1 MSSDTPLYC
10 FLAGFI
16 VLAFAV
22 FYCLFIVALD
32 DDLVLTPVVQCE
44 CLNSSTTY
52 VYPTCPAVVQEQAPA
67 TVTPTVTPAATPT
80 PYPEVRAQTD
90 GYPRDT
96 MPCCGVV
103 TKASEFPFLGGA

>member
-1 MSSDTPLYC
+1 MSSDIPLYC

-32 DDLVLTPVVQCE
+32 DDLVLTPAVQCE
-44 CLNSSTTY
+44 CLNSSTVY

-67 TVTPTVTPAATPT
+67 TIRNYQIVAPTPT
-80 PYPEVRAQTD
+80 PYPEVRAQPD

-103 TKASEFPFLGGA
+103 TRASEFPFLGGA